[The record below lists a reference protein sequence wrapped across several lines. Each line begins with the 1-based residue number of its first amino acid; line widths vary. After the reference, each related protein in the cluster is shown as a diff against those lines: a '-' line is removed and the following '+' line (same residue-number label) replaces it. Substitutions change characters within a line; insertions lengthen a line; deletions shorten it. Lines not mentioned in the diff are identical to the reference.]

1 MRSRYSEYKR
11 IACPFRTSSVG
22 SGAHLMNTYHFC
34 HDVILCKKSKVLCHY
49 SMRSVKTITV
59 VQIMFQ
65 QDMRRSS
72 VFACNYLF
80 FQAARISGITERTT
94 LLRATGA
101 RDPVK

>member
-1 MRSRYSEYKR
+1 
-11 IACPFRTSSVG
+11 
-22 SGAHLMNTYHFC
+22 
-34 HDVILCKKSKVLCHY
+34 
-49 SMRSVKTITV
+49 MRSVKTITV

-80 FQAARISGITERTT
+80 FQAARMERTT